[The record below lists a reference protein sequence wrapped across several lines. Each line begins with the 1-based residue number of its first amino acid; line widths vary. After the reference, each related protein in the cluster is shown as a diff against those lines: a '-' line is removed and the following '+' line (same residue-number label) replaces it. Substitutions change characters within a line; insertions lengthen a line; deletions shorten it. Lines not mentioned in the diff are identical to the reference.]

1 MEAIIHATKE
11 QIETLRNMDVEIVCT
26 DQDAVIL
33 PPLTHRA
40 IQEEVRR
47 YLRLFGSSM
56 KNANR
61 IQALTKDV
69 IYRIEKALEVD
80 GSLSWDEVWEIIGA
94 CYSRQGTI
102 KKRKNNARRE
112 KFNASNKIH
121 LPRR

>member
-11 QIETLRNMDVEIVCT
+11 QIEALRNMDVEIVCT
-26 DQDAVIL
+26 DQDTVIL

-47 YLRLFGSSM
+47 YLRLFGSGM

-80 GSLSWDEVWEIIGA
+80 GSLSWDERFCFVENL
-94 CYSRQGTI
+94 YR
-102 KKRKNNARRE
+102 
-112 KFNASNKIH
+112 
-121 LPRR
+121 L